1 MQWVW
6 ENFSEI
12 WGYTLD
18 HIGLSVPPIIIG
30 FVLSIPLGFWASR
43 SRVARSILLSVFSIL
58 YTLPAL
64 VLFVTVPIA
73 IGASILDPN
82 NVIVALTIYAMAIMI
97 RSANDAFTS
106 VSEDVR
112 ESARA
117 IGFSPVQ
124 RFFAVDL
131 PLAGPVLLAG
141 IRVVSVSTISLA
153 TVGGFIGIPS
163 LGSLMQTGYQLS
175 YIPEILTGIV
185 AVLIIAF
192 VFDVILA
199 LLGRLLLPWSRRS
212 TRRRAA
218 RVAAVEVAA

>member
-6 ENFSEI
+6 DNFSEI

-18 HIGLSVPPIIIG
+18 HIGLSVPPIVIG
-30 FVLSIPLGFWASR
+30 FVLSIPLGYWASR

-64 VLFVTVPIA
+64 VLFVTVPVALGLA
-73 IGASILDPN
+73 ILNPN

-97 RSANDAFTS
+97 RSANDAFGS
-106 VSEDVR
+106 VSADVR

-117 IGFSPVQ
+117 VGYSAVQ
-124 RFFAVDL
+124 RFFRVEL

-141 IRVVSVSTISLA
+141 IRVVSVSTVSLA

-163 LGSLMQTGYQLS
+163 LGNLFQNGFQ
-175 YIPEILTGIV
+175 IHFFPELWAGIV
-185 AVLIIAF
+185 AVLLVAA
-192 VFDVILA
+192 VFDLILSG
-199 LLGRLLLPWSRRS
+199 LGRILMPWNRGR
-212 TRRRAA
+212 TRRRASRMLA
-218 RVAAVEVAA
+218 KQVIA